1 MFKSLP
7 LKEYKGKKGPKNE
20 PTKSTLYQLFKAF
33 ILQTKYFS
41 SQINKH
47 IFKLYNHN
55 QVNIKVVAAIFQIE
69 KYSLK

>member
-1 MFKSLP
+1 MFKILP

-20 PTKSTLYQLFKAF
+20 PTKSTYQLFKAF
-33 ILQTKYFS
+33 ILHTKYFS

-47 IFKLYNHN
+47 IFKLYNNN